1 VTKDPV
7 ERQPPSVSLSLGPVV
22 PDRQNRS
29 GAAPGALA
37 FSLGAVALWATNALV
52 GKTLLALYP
61 VSQVQF
67 LQFCGAALVFALI
80 RLTSTSPSPLV
91 GEGGSARSA
100 ETDEGCSSEAGRRRS
115 LEHPSSVRASLGHR
129 PGSSHG
135 SRPVVRTPQ
144 GEKGNAALAYLVG
157 FLGLV
162 GTMVLQYIGFASM
175 PVIEANLVAYTWP
188 LMTAT
193 AVILLG
199 RPRRPLLL
207 GLAAALGFVGVALVI
222 SGGGAH
228 FGSNRALF
236 EGSFVGYLAAFGSAL
251 CMAFYSLTVGRL
263 AVAPER
269 LLLPSALIGVAL
281 TFTWSL
287 HDGVVRP
294 SGANLLLGLYLG
306 AGPMGLG
313 YYFWSRAAK
322 LDHGGRIA
330 VVAYL
335 TPIASTFLLALSGES
350 LSMTAIAGAVLVIG
364 SCLAVGIEG
373 TETRHNV
380 QDNR

>member
-1 VTKDPV
+1 MSHEPV
-7 ERQPPSVSLSLGPVV
+7 ERQPPSVSLRLGPVV
-22 PDRQNRS
+22 PESQGRS
-29 GAAPGALA
+29 GAALGAALA
-37 FSLGAVALWATNALV
+37 FALGAVALWATNALV
-52 GKTLLALYP
+52 GKTLLAAYP

-80 RLTSTSPSPLV
+80 RLFPSPLV
-91 GEGGSARSA
+91 GEGGRA
-100 ETDEGCSSEAGRRRS
+100 ELGRMRGAGRIADAGVS
-115 LEHPSSVRASLGHR
+115 SNTPHPSRRFAPIHLL
-129 PGSSHG
+129 
-135 SRPVVRTPQ
+135 PQ
-144 GEKGNAALAYLVG
+144 REKGRFFAYAVG

-162 GTMVLQYIGFASM
+162 GTMVLQYIGFALM

-188 LMTAT
+188 LMTAA
-193 AVILLG
+193 AVIVLG

-222 SGGGAH
+222 SGG
-228 FGSNRALF
+228 RAQAWF
-236 EGSFVGYLAAFGSAL
+236 EGGSLFGYLAAFGSAL
-251 CMAFYSLTVGRL
+251 CMAFYSLAVGRL
-263 AVAPER
+263 AVSPER

-281 TFTWSL
+281 TFAWCL

-294 SGANLLLGLYLG
+294 SGAHLLLGLYLG

-335 TPIASTFLLALSGES
+335 TPIASTFLLTLSGES
-350 LSMTAIAGAVLVIG
+350 LSMTAVAGAVLVIG

-373 TETRHNV
+373 TETRHDV
-380 QDNR
+380 QNGH